1 MKNLIILPNGT
12 EIFSGNARD
21 NAIISCTYTQCVN
34 DGTELSIGSSCCNE
48 LELKLFSTGGLSI
61 SAGDEIQYYKVDDSG
76 ERTKIGVFRCEKPT
90 ITGTGTYKFVAYDNV
105 SKLDKDLTEWLT
117 ALDGWPYTV
126 EEFAENVCSAC
137 GLSLAVPP
145 TVNANYK
152 IRKFSGSGV
161 TGRMLMQWLGQ
172 ITCRFIR
179 ANADGEIEFAWY
191 TDKEAEIATKGEFAY
206 FGGGLSYEDYQVAEI
221 EKVQIQVSDSDNGT
235 VYPDG
240 NEEEL
245 NTYKIT
251 GNYLL
256 TAETG
261 NELKPVAQAI
271 FEQLQ
276 GVAYTPCKVSI
287 QATVAINAGDIVHIT
302 DRNGV
307 RITAY
312 VMSKTNKG
320 QKDTLE
326 CTGSYKRDSSTATN
340 DISLKA
346 LNGKMLNISKS
357 VDGLRIEN
365 ADTAGKVADL
375 ELNVDGIATRVE
387 NAEGDISKIEQTA
400 GEVHV
405 TAQKKKILGAAYSF
419 DTDADGNLVVTYEG
433 DQPGYSI
440 NEDGELVLEYEGDTP
455 PDTWIDENGVL
466 HSADDSAMITEHIG
480 TLTSIIDADG
490 TWNMEFEQDDEVV
503 SSIRFDLAT
512 RKFVFDGDIVVGD
525 NLKGD
530 ITKITNETL
539 ETTNVIAK
547 YLQLSGSININNR
560 FIVDSEGNVT
570 LPDNASITWSQVD
583 NKPTNLAT
591 TDYVAS
597 QGYQTASQVTT
608 ITNDTIATTTVTAK
622 NLKVKAANID
632 GTLTIGQVPSNVA
645 TTEYV
650 TDRGYQT
657 SSQVESAITSKGYQT
672 ADQVTTI
679 TRNTVTTSYVNAL
692 KVKAGSVDA
701 ENITGTT
708 ITGKVLSGVTGDFS
722 GTVTATHLKAVSG
735 GNIAGWTIDDNSMM
749 NGSLGAENSM
759 WLCNTGTKTS
769 ASIGTGSG
777 DGWCIAVG
785 NQFGVKKTGVLYASN
800 ADLSGK
806 ITAASGNIAG
816 FTLGSDDNVTYM
828 KSIKSGYGLA
838 LYPAGIPLG
847 NNGYTFFV
855 VIYSNGGAQPVGGLT
870 ASGWKTIS

>member
-21 NAIISCTYTQCVN
+21 NAIISCAYTQCVN

-48 LELKLFSTGGLSI
+48 LELKLFSAGGLSI

-191 TDKEAEIATKGEFAY
+191 TDKEAEITTKGEFAY

-375 ELNVDGIATRVE
+375 ELNVDGIEARVSDTE
-387 NAEGDISKIEQTA
+387 KGLSEIVLSPGQVK
-400 GEVHV
+400 V
-405 TAQKKKILGAAYSF
+405 TAQQKEVVGTVYNF
-419 DTDADGNLVVTYEG
+419 DIATNGNLMLTYNGE
-433 DQPGYSI
+433 QPGYSI
-440 NEDGELVLEYEGDTP
+440 NEGGELVLEYEGDTP
-455 PDTWIDENGVL
+455 PDTWIGTDGVL
-466 HSADDSAMITEHIG
+466 YSRDESAMTFQQVG

-490 TWNMEFEQDDEVV
+490 TWKMEFEQDDEVV

-512 RKFVFDGDIVVGD
+512 RKFVFDGDIVVG
-525 NLKGD
+525 NSLKDD
-530 ITKITNETL
+530 ITTITNDTL
-539 ETTNVIAK
+539 TTTNVTAK
-547 YLQLSGSININNR
+547 NLKLAGSININDR
-560 FIVDSEGNVT
+560 FIVDSSGNVT
-570 LPDNASITWSQVD
+570 LPDNASISWSQVG
-583 NKPTNLAT
+583 NKPNNLAT
-591 TDYVAS
+591 TDYVTS
-597 QGYQTASQVTT
+597 QGYQTATQV
-608 ITNDTIATTTVTAK
+608 N
-622 NLKVKAANID
+622 
-632 GTLTIGQVPSNVA
+632 
-645 TTEYV
+645 
-650 TDRGYQT
+650 
-657 SSQVESAITSKGYQT
+657 SAITSKGYQT
-672 ADQVTTI
+672 AAQVTQI
-679 TRNTVTTSYVNAL
+679 TKDTVTTSYVNAL
-692 KVKAGSVDA
+692 SVKAGSVDA

-708 ITGKVLSGVTGDFS
+708 ITGKTFKGATGEFSGVL
-722 GTVTATHLKAVSG
+722 TAGVGS
-735 GNIAGWTIDDNSMM
+735 
-749 NGSLGAENSM
+749 SLGGFKTDNNSIFKGA
-759 WLCNTGTKTS
+759 WSTS
-769 ASIGTGSG
+769 AKTTPDVFLCTGSG
-777 DGWCIAVG
+777 GPYKLGGYESTGWVMGAG
-785 NQFGVKKTGVLYASN
+785 KKFGVLQDGRVFC
-800 ADLSGK
+800 SGGRFGGWNIGD
-806 ITAASGNIAG
+806 ITAIDGDETLYSGQALYSDEYTEDDSALPSLKNAKLRVGLTPKYLLLYGTQNGENIAMARKW
-816 FTLGSDDNVTYM
+816 TVLIAKTAA
-828 KSIKSGYGLA
+828 LA
-838 LYPAGIPLG
+838 
-847 NNGYTFFV
+847 
-855 VIYSNGGAQPVGGLT
+855 
-870 ASGWKTIS
+870 ASEE